1 MTDDICEEPPLV
13 WCMQAC
19 LTQTVFDVALGLWST
34 RRLDALLK
42 AAEGLA
48 RVPEDNMLS
57 QCAVPLRDAHPGHTL
72 LHSVLSSASLPHYSS
87 SNFKREY
94 ALLQLACL
102 ELNLSRSL
110 QWTALIWPLFLSPAF
125 ISPFVCVFPSLL
137 CLLRLIWHLK
147 VLMVGD
153 RWGHFAYIFGQC
165 DREGNSRLKY
175 WKTFRGCGIQTW
187 SRMGEDRKVEE
198 SNLCISFRFK
208 QSRRNLGR
216 STLQPLTTAADNTSS
231 QTQRKELVS
240 IWDVSLEDYCL
251 PRQPFLV

>member
-1 MTDDICEEPPLV
+1 MSDDICEEPPLV

-102 ELNLSRSL
+102 ELITVNCLDLTIIPLSRFYL
-110 QWTALIWPLFLSPAF
+110 PI
-125 ISPFVCVFPSLL
+125 C
-137 CLLRLIWHLK
+137 LRLSISAVFTETNLA
-147 VLMVGD
+147 LEGIDGGGQVG
-153 RWGHFAYIFGQC
+153 A
-165 DREGNSRLKY
+165 
-175 WKTFRGCGIQTW
+175 
-187 SRMGEDRKVEE
+187 
-198 SNLCISFRFK
+198 LCIYIWTMR
-208 QSRRNLGR
+208 QRRQQQVEILK
-216 STLQPLTTAADNTSS
+216 D
-231 QTQRKELVS
+231 
-240 IWDVSLEDYCL
+240 I
-251 PRQPFLV
+251 